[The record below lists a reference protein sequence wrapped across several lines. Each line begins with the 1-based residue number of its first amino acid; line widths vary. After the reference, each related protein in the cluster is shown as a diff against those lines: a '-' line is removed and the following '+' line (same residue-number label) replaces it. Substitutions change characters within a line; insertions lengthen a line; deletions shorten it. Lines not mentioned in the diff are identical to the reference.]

1 MKKLE
6 NSYDRSLKMITDR
19 ISKLQFDIGR
29 LKAEY
34 DWLNDDDP
42 EKEKVRSQIQSKIY
56 QKGFQQALQGQ
67 IDDILNKLHTQNYT
81 AVSEYLNG
89 CYEDGYIGAMYDLHG
104 QGIPLIM
111 PIDQKAVVRAV
122 RLDSKLSKP
131 LYTRLGEDIGKLKQT
146 ITAELSRGI
155 ATGMSYG
162 QVAQQIKLK
171 MTGTYNTKGGAYGRA
186 LTIARTEG
194 HRIQVQGGMDA
205 CNDAKSKGADVVK
218 QWDSTLDGI
227 TRPSHRLVDGEIREL
242 DEAFSNG
249 LMFPGDPS
257 GKAAEVVNCRCAL
270 LQRARWALDEDELE
284 ALKERAE
291 FFGLD
296 KTENFEDFKKKYLVC
311 SESLDKS
318 AKSDIIESEGDRKM
332 NLIIDK
338 FTPCLENTET
348 GELMPTVYERASRN
362 DLLQLKGWNF
372 NWLDKELEYTEIY
385 KLCVAGDKKI
395 QGLVAVTDFK
405 RDMAV
410 YVNIAE
416 SAPHNLGKNKKFNGV
431 GGHLFAIA
439 AKISLEKGYGG
450 FLFMDA
456 KNTDLVKHYSKTLN
470 AVLLGRPHPYR
481 MFIDEENAM
490 KLLDTYT
497 FEEG

>member
-1 MKKLE
+1 MTYEELKALSEQRLE
-6 NSYDRSLKMITDR
+6 KNPKIQSLLEKIVSGTANLSDTAEYSNLVSSILSYTVKRNIADIENAEEITDKLLHDHYEHINSILAQVQSALDNKNGLHIKPQKAVFPKERVNKFSHSLIDPTVPFETIQRRAGSGIETICRSFHDDYIKANAEVRHNAGLKCYIVRTSSGKCCDWCKR
-19 ISKLQFDIGR
+19 IAGR
-29 LKAEY
+29 YVYGSEPKDVYRRHDNCDCTCIFENGRQRQ
-34 DWLNDDDP
+34 DVWSP
-42 EKEKVRSQIQSKIY
+42 KKWEVKETPKEKFIPKSLTPQQARQIQSENLRY
-56 QKGFQQALQGQ
+56 KGLTSDG
-67 IDDILNKLHTQNYT
+67 N
-81 AVSEYLNG
+81 NG
-89 CYEDGYIGAMYDLHG
+89 I
-104 QGIPLIM
+104 
-111 PIDQKAVVRAV
+111 
-122 RLDSKLSKP
+122 
-131 LYTRLGEDIGKLKQT
+131 
-146 ITAELSRGI
+146 
-155 ATGMSYG
+155 
-162 QVAQQIKLK
+162 IK
-171 MTGTYNTKGGAYGRA
+171 
-186 LTIARTEG
+186 
-194 HRIQVQGGMDA
+194 
-205 CNDAKSKGADVVK
+205 
-218 QWDSTLDGI
+218 
-227 TRPSHRLVDGEIREL
+227 
-242 DEAFSNG
+242 
-249 LMFPGDPS
+249 
-257 GKAAEVVNCRCAL
+257 
-270 LQRARWALDEDELE
+270 
-284 ALKERAE
+284 
-291 FFGLD
+291 
-296 KTENFEDFKKKYLVC
+296 
-311 SESLDKS
+311 
-318 AKSDIIESEGDRKM
+318 SEGDRKM

-348 GELMPTVYERASRN
+348 GELVPTVYERASRN

-385 KLCVAGDKKI
+385 KLCVASDKNI

-439 AKISLEKGYGG
+439 AKISFEKGYGG